1 MNSWFVT
8 ATGTDIGK
16 TAVAACLLNAW
27 AKQGEKPAAFKPVV
41 SGYEDAA
48 PEGSDPYQLALSV
61 GLNAHDPT
69 VLHTI
74 SPWRFAPALSPDMA
88 AAREG
93 KSIPFDG
100 IITESRKRIA
110 AAQGPLLIEGAGG
123 IGVPLDETHLMRD
136 LMVELGLP
144 VILVAG
150 TYLGTISHTLTALDS
165 LKLANIKCAAIILS
179 ESLESPVPPAET
191 AAAIRRYVA
200 DIPIGILP
208 RQANESAPWETAP
221 DLTGLLTA

>member
-1 MNSWFVT
+1 MSAWFVT

-16 TAVAACLLNAW
+16 TAVAACLLHAW
-27 AKQGEKPAAFKPVV
+27 VKQGKQPRAFKPVV
-41 SGYEDAA
+41 SGYDEAA
-48 PEGSDPYQLALSV
+48 PQGSDPYQLARALGADASDD
-61 GLNAHDPT
+61 A
-69 VLHTI
+69 VLHVI

-88 AAREG
+88 AARDG
-93 KSIPFDG
+93 KTIPY
-100 IITESRKRIA
+100 ESVIAECHKRIA

-123 IGVPLDETHLMRD
+123 IGVPLDDTHLMRD
-136 LMVELGLP
+136 LMVALKLP

-191 AAAIRRYVA
+191 ADAIRRYVS

-208 RQANESAPWETAP
+208 RQANEAAPWETAP
-221 DLTGLLTA
+221 DLTGPLTA